1 MFDPIAGVQDDESGF
16 VVDVGGV
23 LDEVVR
29 PVDAGEDEPESDAGL
44 GCFLHSCPPLS
55 FVIGAAEPLGGVP
68 AGGSGLGDEGLTGV
82 CILF

>member
-29 PVDAGEDEPESDAGL
+29 PVDAGEDEPESNAGL

-55 FVIGAAEPLGGVP
+55 FCDRGGRTFGRRHGWRVWV
-68 AGGSGLGDEGLTGV
+68 GG
-82 CILF
+82 